1 MPLIVFVGIS
11 SLGALF
17 LMVFFAKLWRE
28 ERHQGHGVAVRWA
41 RPADRRV
48 FQTAPERNQPSGV
61 VVLRRTIEC
70 GEPERPTDVPGKQT
84 KARVS

>member
-1 MPLIVFVGIS
+1 MPLIIFVGIS

-17 LMVFFAKLWRE
+17 LIVFLANLWRE
-28 ERHQGHGVAVRWA
+28 ERDRGHGSAVRRA
-41 RPADRRV
+41 RSAVRMV
-48 FQTAPERNQPSGV
+48 SQTTAERNQPSGL